1 MRKILI
7 VLLILLIVLSIAIS
21 CDSSSKEN
29 TLLRD
34 LIDSAEAEKQKEI
47 QSASTPSET
56 SVLQKDDE
64 YALKDKDLSQEIS
77 GGQDHQAGLIVFS
90 SRQDKDANR
99 QIFAMEPDDSR
110 LFNISNSSFDESRP
124 QLSPDGNKIVFRAGT
139 GNGRGQIYIMDIDG
153 SNRIN
158 LSNNE
163 YDESDAAFSPDG
175 SKIVFLSS
183 PGEKGQLYIMDID
196 GSNRINLSNNEYD
209 ESDAAFS
216 PDGSKILFKTSQS
229 GNNQIYV
236 MDIYG
241 GSRINLSKNQYSE
254 SQPLWSPDGSDILFK
269 SISQGNSQVYVM
281 KADGSKR
288 NNISNNDYFETG
300 ARWSPDGKDILFE
313 SKKTGTYDQV
323 YVMRADGS
331 GRSAISEGSRYE
343 FIPEWSPDGEKI
355 LFYSMDEKQ
364 KSLQIHI
371 TDNRGSDRKILSKN
385 EMTTTM
391 EKLQSHFLINYLGM
405 DLDNIEKSYG
415 IPEDTGY
422 WSGSAY
428 YSYIDSEST
437 VFFYDEFG
445 YSGYPDK
452 VWTLMYSG
460 FEDILGA
467 RVGMTFTEIKEILG
481 SPFAEEY
488 SELDE
493 DYILSYV
500 FEDALN
506 IDIAGQRNYSI
517 IFYFYAPTPEG
528 KTSYL
533 TIFAK

>member
-1 MRKILI
+1 MRKIFI
-7 VLLILLIVLSIAIS
+7 ILLILLIVLSVAIS
-21 CDSSSKEN
+21 CDSSSSEN
-29 TLLRD
+29 TPLRD
-34 LIDSAEAEKQKEI
+34 IIDSTEAGKQKEV
-47 QSASTPSET
+47 QSASTPSDT

-64 YALKDKDLSQEIS
+64 YALKDKDLSQKIS
-77 GGQDHQAGLIVFS
+77 GEQNNQTGLIVFS

-99 QIFAMEPDDSR
+99 QIFAMKPDDSR
-110 LFNISNSSFDESRP
+110 LSNISNSSFDESRP

-139 GNGRGQIYIMDIDG
+139 GNGRNQIYT
-153 SNRIN
+153 
-158 LSNNE
+158 
-163 YDESDAAFSPDG
+163 
-175 SKIVFLSS
+175 
-183 PGEKGQLYIMDID
+183 MDID

-229 GNNQIYV
+229 GNNQVYV

-254 SQPLWSPDGSDILFK
+254 SQPLWSPDGGDILFK
-269 SISQGNSQVYVM
+269 SVSQGNSQLYIM

-313 SKKTGTYDQV
+313 SKKTGAYDQV
-323 YVMRADGS
+323 YVMRSDGS
-331 GRSAISEGSRYE
+331 GRSAISEANRYE
-343 FIPEWSPDGEKI
+343 FIPDWSPDGEKI

-371 TDNRGSDRKILSKN
+371 TDNRGGDRKILSNN
-385 EMTTTM
+385 EMTTTL

-405 DLDNIEKSYG
+405 DLDEIEKSYG

-428 YSYIDSEST
+428 YSYIDSKSI

-445 YSGYPDK
+445 YSGYPGK

-460 FEDILGA
+460 AQDILGA

-506 IDIAGQRNYSI
+506 INIAGQRNYSI

-533 TIFAK
+533 SIFAK